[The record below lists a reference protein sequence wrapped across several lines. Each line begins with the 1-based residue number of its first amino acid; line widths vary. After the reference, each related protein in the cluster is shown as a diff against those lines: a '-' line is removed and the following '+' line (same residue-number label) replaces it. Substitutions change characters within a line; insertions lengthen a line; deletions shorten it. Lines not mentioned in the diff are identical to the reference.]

1 MIMAQTQIEAVLD
14 GMREG
19 YEIMAEANGG
29 GISPTELGWKWNID
43 GTAYYMLDQAPVR
56 QLAETAIGEDIV
68 GIVEAVK
75 QNGDGV
81 LTEVYAM
88 DVEGTLHVVGLE
100 TLAKEAAQ
108 DIRALAVSLDEAE
121 PQVATEGQRE
131 QFWSA
136 VTWPLA

>member
-29 GISPTELGWKWNID
+29 GISPSELGWKWNID
-43 GTAYYMLDQAPVR
+43 GTTYYMLDQAPVR
-56 QLAETAIGEDIV
+56 QLAKTAIGKNTV
-68 GIVEAVK
+68 GIVEAVTR
-75 QNGDGV
+75 NGEEV
-81 LTEVYAM
+81 MTEVYAM
-88 DVEGTLHVVGLE
+88 DTEGTLHVVGLD

-108 DIRALAVSLDEAE
+108 DIKALAASLGDAE
-121 PQVATEGQRE
+121 PEEATEIQRA
-131 QFWSA
+131 QFWGA